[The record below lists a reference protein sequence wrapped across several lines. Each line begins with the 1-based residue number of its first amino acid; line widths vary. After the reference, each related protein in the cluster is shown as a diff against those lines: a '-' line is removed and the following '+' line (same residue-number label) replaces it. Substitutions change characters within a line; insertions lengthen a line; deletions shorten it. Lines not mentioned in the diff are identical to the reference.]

1 MKLIQVISN
10 STYKGKDG
18 KTYHHRNF
26 ALVLPNGKQIVIKP
40 AFSKDYALLDVLAE
54 IVDKRKK

>member
-1 MKLIQVISN
+1 MKLIRVISN
-10 STYKGKDG
+10 RTYKGKDG
-18 KTYHHRNF
+18 KTYHHSNF
-26 ALVLPNGKQIVIKP
+26 VLELPNGKQIVIKP

>member
-1 MKLIQVISN
+1 MKLIQIISN
-10 STYKGKDG
+10 RTYTGKDG

-40 AFSKDYALLDVLAE
+40 AFTKDYALLDVLAE

>member
-1 MKLIQVISN
+1 MKLIHIISDR
-10 STYKGKDG
+10 TYKGKNG
-18 KTYHHRNF
+18 KEYHYRNY